1 MRTFEE
7 QNRYER
13 AKKKVQELRGFYS
26 HLIIYL
32 IFVPVFIWLNLRSTG
47 FPWAIFPIVGWGLG
61 VASHAAEVYDYNI
74 FFGKDWEERKIREF
88 LDKES

>member
-1 MRTFEE
+1 MRTNYTED
-7 QNRYER
+7 QYLR
-13 AKKKVQELRGFYS
+13 ARKKVQELRGFYT

-32 IFVPVFIWLNLRSTG
+32 IFVPVFIWLNMMSGG
-47 FPWAIFPIVGWGLG
+47 FPWAIFPIIGWGIG
-61 VASHAAEVYDYNI
+61 VAGHAAEVYNFNI